1 MRFFLFVCLFFASVV
16 SYAQEKINVLL
27 IATNHFDNPGNDVG
41 KAVDRNILTEKNQK
55 ELEFITGKIAKDFK
69 PSKVFAEYPYGKRK
83 ELDIMYQQYANGKS
97 YFNADS
103 LTPKKAK
110 FFKENEI
117 FQFSFKLAKKANN
130 KSVYAID
137 TMLNLKFDVLFK
149 YLASH
154 KELNDKFQAD
164 LAKMTAYFN
173 NCLEKDSQVEA
184 FLCMNDEKQ
193 NLLNKSFYISF
204 VNKLGVDNDYFGANF
219 VTDWYKRN
227 LLMYANF
234 QTQLEDTDKNV
245 VLMAGAGHTAMIIDF
260 IKNDPR
266 FNLVEFKD
274 IFKK

>member
-1 MRFFLFVCLFFASVV
+1 MKSFLIACSLLV
-16 SYAQEKINVLL
+16 SFLSYGQDKINVLL

-41 KAVDRNILTEKNQK
+41 KSVDRNILTEKNQK
-55 ELEFITGKIAKDFK
+55 ELEIITSKIAKEFK
-69 PSKVFAEYPYGKRK
+69 PTKVFAEYPYSKRNDLEVMFK
-83 ELDIMYQQYANGKS
+83 QYANGIP

-103 LTPKKAK
+103 LTTKKAK

-117 FQFSFKLAKKANN
+117 FQFSFRLAKKANN

-149 YLASH
+149 YLATK

-164 LAKMTAYFN
+164 LKNITAYIN
-173 NCLEKDSQVEA
+173 GCLEKDSQTET
-184 FLCMNDEKQ
+184 FLCLNDEKQ

-204 VNKLGVDNDYFGANF
+204 VNRLGIENDYFGTNF

-234 QTQLEDTDKNV
+234 QSQLEATDKNV
-245 VLMAGAGHTAMIIDF
+245 VIMAGAGHTAMMIDF
-260 IKNDPR
+260 I
-266 FNLVEFKD
+266 
-274 IFKK
+274 

>member
-1 MRFFLFVCLFFASVV
+1 MKSFLIACSLLV
-16 SYAQEKINVLL
+16 SFLSYGQDKINVLL

-41 KAVDRNILTEKNQK
+41 KSVDRNILTEKNQK
-55 ELEFITGKIAKDFK
+55 ELEIITSKIAKEFK
-69 PSKVFAEYPYGKRK
+69 PTKVFAEYPYSKRNDLEVMFK
-83 ELDIMYQQYANGKS
+83 QYANGIP

-103 LTPKKAK
+103 LTTKKAK

-117 FQFSFKLAKKANN
+117 FQFSFRLAKKANN

-149 YLASH
+149 YLATK

-164 LAKMTAYFN
+164 LKNITAYIN
-173 NCLEKDSQVEA
+173 GCLEKDSQTET
-184 FLCMNDEKQ
+184 FLCLNDEKQ

-204 VNKLGVDNDYFGANF
+204 VNRLGIENDYFGTNF

-234 QTQLEDTDKNV
+234 QSQLEATDKNV
-245 VLMAGAGHTAMIIDF
+245 VIMAGAGHTAMMIDF